1 MMNKKA
7 YSDPDLQVCRFEQ
20 SDAIGNTDTSSK
32 DDTVL
37 DYED

>member
-20 SDAIGNTDTSSK
+20 SDAIGTDTLSR
-32 DDTVL
+32 DDNKI